1 MLDFETTVRTRQSIR
16 QFLPTPMTESQIQ
29 TILADAQNS
38 PSATNI
44 QPWQVYVVS
53 GETLN
58 RLKNRI
64 LEKFEQGELKADF
77 VYEQTKFGD
86 KYENRWRSLYKT
98 IFDSYGVSRDDTAGR
113 AMITRRNAE
122 LYDAPHAVFLFMPD
136 VGDGN
141 VNVASDMGM
150 YSQTFLLSLTAR
162 GFGGIPMLFLAMFA
176 DVVREEL
183 GISDNYKLLHGI
195 AFGYPDRNSPQNQFR
210 VGRVPVAESATLFW

>member
-29 TILADAQNS
+29 TILADAQHA

-64 LEKFEQGELKADF
+64 LEKFEQGEFKADF

-122 LYDAPHAVFLFMPD
+122 LYDAPHAVFF
-136 VGDGN
+136 VY
-141 VNVASDMGM
+141 A
-150 YSQTFLLSLTAR
+150 
-162 GFGGIPMLFLAMFA
+162 
-176 DVVREEL
+176 
-183 GISDNYKLLHGI
+183 
-195 AFGYPDRNSPQNQFR
+195 
-210 VGRVPVAESATLFW
+210 

>member
-1 MLDFETTVRTRQSIR
+1 MLDFETTVRARHSVR
-16 QFLPTPMTESQIQ
+16 QFLPTALTESQIKAVL
-29 TILADAQNS
+29 TDAQQA

-64 LEKFEQGELKADF
+64 LEKFEQGEFKADF
-77 VYEQTKFGD
+77 VYDQARFGGA
-86 KYENRWRSLYKT
+86 YENRWRMLYKT
-98 IFDSYGVSRDDTAGR
+98 IFDSYGVARDDMAGR
-113 AMITRRNAE
+113 AMVTRRNAE

-136 VGDGN
+136 VGEGN
-141 VNVASDMGM
+141 VNVASDIGM

-162 GFGGIPMLFLAMFA
+162 GFGGVPMLFLAMFA

-183 GISDNYKLLHGI
+183 GISPNLKLLHGI
-195 AFGYPDRNSPQNQFR
+195 AFGYPDPNSPQNQFR
-210 VGRVPVAESATLFW
+210 AGRVPVEESATLYW